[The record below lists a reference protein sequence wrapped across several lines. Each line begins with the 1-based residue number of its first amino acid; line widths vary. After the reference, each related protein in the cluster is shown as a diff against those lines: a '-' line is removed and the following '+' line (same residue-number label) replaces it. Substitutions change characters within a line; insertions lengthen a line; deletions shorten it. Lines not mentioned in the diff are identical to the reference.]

1 MKRFLLRPQVANKI
15 TDESTL
21 VFLLDNSQLD
31 RTDNKDCI
39 NNTKVNNIFI
49 LDHHR
54 LGSSIDFC
62 PSVNRYIDS
71 AASSASEIVTEILMF
86 VQKVISIKPFV
97 AQMLLN
103 GIYLDTL
110 QFTKKVNA
118 RTFIACRLIRRKR
131 S

>member
-1 MKRFLLRPQVANKI
+1 MFGNSRFNNWSKAIEKIIPKDEEIFIKPQVANKI

-71 AASSASEIVTEILMF
+71 VCF
-86 VQKVISIKPFV
+86 
-97 AQMLLN
+97 
-103 GIYLDTL
+103 
-110 QFTKKVNA
+110 
-118 RTFIACRLIRRKR
+118 
-131 S
+131 